1 MTSRVSYVHSSQ
13 PRIGVGT
20 SSHYGDS
27 MLGLA
32 FQQRRKRTPGRRSY
46 QSGGGIG
53 KRL

>member
-1 MTSRVSYVHSSQ
+1 MSHVSYIHSSQ